1 MNKDSLL
8 FKIIIPLVFVIS
20 MISIILPSVFMNI
33 PEENIDKISETVSDY
48 NDTKKYSPER
58 TAYEENGRINVYM
71 AVEDNSLSIIEVID
85 LHSYVSGVDIE
96 EIKSNT
102 DEDEIFIAT
111 VNFVNQNYSLNFVLI
126 SIIIVFGL
134 IGISLSIL
142 KASKLSSVLN
152 FISAFIYLAAALI
165 FKVIQ
170 NNMVYNTLNDNK
182 CFTASVTSYTVIPLT
197 GAFLA
202 LIITMVKMCI
212 ALNQK
217 TNNIQVAN
225 VKYTPS
231 ETVVINEEPKVKI
244 ETEMKEA
251 RGFLYG
257 LNGEYTG
264 LKIELKSNEAVII
277 GRDPKVSQLII
288 KSEKISRKHCLVS
301 FNSKLRKFIV
311 IDYSFNGTYTL
322 GGERLLKNHQNILP
336 PNSVIVIGKN
346 QFQFILK

>member
-8 FKIIIPLVFVIS
+8 FKIIIPLIFVVS
-20 MISIILPSVFMNI
+20 MISIVLPSVFMNI

-48 NDTKKYSPER
+48 NDTQKYSPER
-58 TAYEENGRINVYM
+58 TVYEENGKINVYM

-85 LHSYVSGVDIE
+85 LHSYVSGVDTE

-102 DEDEIFIAT
+102 DEDKIFIAT

-134 IGISLSIL
+134 ISISLSIL
-142 KASKLSSVLN
+142 KTSKLSSVLN
-152 FISAFIYLAAALI
+152 FISVFIYFAAALI

-170 NNMVYNTLNDNK
+170 NNMVYSTLNDNK
-182 CFTASVTSYTVIPLT
+182 CFTASVTSYTVIPLA
-197 GAFLA
+197 GAVLA
-202 LIITMVKMCI
+202 LIITMVKMCL

-217 TNNIQVAN
+217 TNNIKVAN
-225 VKYTPS
+225 VKYAPS
-231 ETVVINEEPKVKI
+231 ETVVINEEPKVKMEI
-244 ETEMKEA
+244 EKA
-251 RGFLYG
+251 KGFLYG

-264 LKIELKSNEAVII
+264 LKIELKSNEAIII
-277 GRDPKVSQLII
+277 GRDPKISQLII
-288 KSEKISRKHCLVS
+288 KSEKVSRKHCLVR

-322 GGERLLKNHQNILP
+322 DGERLLKNHQNILP
-336 PNSVIVIGKN
+336 ANSVIVIGKN